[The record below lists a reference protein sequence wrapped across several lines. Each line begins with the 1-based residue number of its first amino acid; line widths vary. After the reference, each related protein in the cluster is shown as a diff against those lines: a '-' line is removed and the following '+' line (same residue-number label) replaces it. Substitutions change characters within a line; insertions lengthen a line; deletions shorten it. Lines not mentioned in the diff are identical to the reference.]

1 MTALGPAEWALLGL
15 SALFIGAAKTSVQ
28 NLVFVGIAA
37 FALVLPAR
45 ESTAAVVLLLV
56 SADVIAVV
64 RYHRLCDWVLLRRL
78 LPFVIPGQLLGA
90 VFLAWVS
97 DEVLRVLIGVL
108 LLALLAPQLVELIR
122 GHRART
128 GEGDQPAPAAS
139 EPHRVVAALVG
150 TAAGFT
156 TMAAN
161 VGGPIFTWY
170 LLLLRVDKAR
180 FLGTGALFFAVVNA
194 LKLPAGFA
202 LGLFTPQTLAL
213 LPPLLPVLAVGAVI
227 GAWAVRHLSQRA
239 FDLIAVAMSAV
250 AAGALLLTPPG

>member
-1 MTALGPAEWALLGL
+1 MIPLGPAEWALLGA

-28 NLVFVGIAA
+28 NLVFFGIAA

-45 ESTAAVVLLLV
+45 ESTAAVVVLLV
-56 SADVIAVV
+56 SADVIAVL
-64 RYHRLCDWVLLRRL
+64 RYRKLCDWGLLRRL
-78 LPFVIPGQLLGA
+78 LPFVIPGEVLGA

-97 DEVLRVLIGVL
+97 DAVLRVLIGAL
-108 LLALLAPQLVELIR
+108 LLVLLAPQLVELVR
-122 GHRART
+122 GRAAHT

-139 EPHRVVAALVG
+139 EPHPVVAGLVG

-180 FLGTGALFFAVVNA
+180 FLGTGAIFFAVVNV
-194 LKLPAGFA
+194 LKLPAGVA
-202 LGLFTPQTLAL
+202 LGLFTPQTLAI
-213 LPPLLPVLAVGAVI
+213 LPPLLPVLVVGAAL
-227 GAWAVRHLSQRA
+227 GAWLVHRLTQRA
-239 FDLIAVAMSAV
+239 FDLIAVGMSAV
-250 AAGALLLTPPG
+250 AAAALLLPVG